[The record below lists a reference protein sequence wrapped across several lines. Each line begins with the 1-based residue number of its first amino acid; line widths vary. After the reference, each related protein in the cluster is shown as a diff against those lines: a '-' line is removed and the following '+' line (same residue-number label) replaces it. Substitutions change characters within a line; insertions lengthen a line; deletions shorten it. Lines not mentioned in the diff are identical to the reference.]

1 MKFSLILCTVNREKE
16 VIDFLDSLV
25 EQIYKNFEV
34 IVVDQNYDN
43 RVKNIIEKYT
53 CLNIIYLKSDLG
65 LSKARNIGLKRAI
78 GDIVCFPDDDCT
90 YPFVLLEN
98 VKNFFEKN
106 VYHILMGKTVDFKT
120 GKIVAG
126 SNRLIEQELTT
137 FYTLGSSTTLFIK
150 NNHQI
155 IFDERFGLGSIY
167 ASEEE
172 NELIFRLLKNGYK
185 GYYNPNIN
193 YVYHPPSDLDYK
205 DTKRVKV
212 RSIGL
217 GAFIAK
223 HLFSIEGLL
232 YFLKYNIFRTLLGSL
247 LFFIKLDFVKS
258 KFYFIKLV
266 VILKCFFKYFMNK
279 NENNI

>member
-126 SNRLIEQELTT
+126 SNRLIEQELTK

-185 GYYNPNIN
+185 GYYGHTMGAAGVLESILSMTALDNGLILATRGFDELGVTHPVNISN
-193 YVYHPPSDLDYK
+193 QNRYTNK
-205 DTKRVKV
+205 KT
-212 RSIGL
+212 
-217 GAFIAK
+217 
-223 HLFSIEGLL
+223 
-232 YFLKYNIFRTLLGSL
+232 
-247 LFFIKLDFVKS
+247 FIKLLSGFGGCNSAMLFRKG
-258 KFYFIKLV
+258 
-266 VILKCFFKYFMNK
+266 
-279 NENNI
+279 